1 MLQGKVSAPCMIKC
15 YCFTDSRLH
24 EPLVN
29 KNDYSRSVVIPAL
42 TMVWITEFLLLF
54 FIVSAKLGSS
64 TTEPADVS
72 ALKSL
77 SDKWKNAPP
86 SWGRSGDPCGKPW
99 EGVLNCSNSRVT
111 TLKLFNMELQGTLS
125 PEIGNLSQ
133 LEILDLSYNP
143 NLEGPI
149 PSSIGRLTNLQILRL
164 IGCKFSGGIPQELGN
179 LLRLTILALNSNQL
193 NGTIPPSLGRLS
205 NLNYLDLADNQLTGT
220 LPISANNGSG
230 LDMLVKAEHFH
241 LNKNQLS
248 GWIPSNIFHPNMTL
262 LHLLLDSNKLRGE
275 IPDTIG
281 LVKTLTIIRLDNN
294 FLNESVPSNFS
305 HLTNLC
311 VLNLANNTLAGPM
324 PNLTELEGLSY
335 LDLSNNS
342 FNLSTIPEWLSNL
355 HNLTTLII
363 EFGQLHGEVPQFL
376 FSLPSLQEVR
386 LKNNAFNGTL
396 NISSI
401 TNSKLRILNFQNND
415 INSITLSSSYNEKLV
430 LAGNPVC
437 NNSQLQQTEY
447 CQNVRP
453 DSPYNSSD
461 NITCLQP
468 YKGRVISRAPY
479 NSYVQQLLP
488 QLEQGFEDFL
498 RTKPINFSIRNFSFD
513 TNDYLQVELRF
524 CLSNSKSFTRE
535 NIINFLDFN
544 TQDLNLPDDFGPSF
558 FSASQY
564 DFRNRVIRGLTIGI
578 AVGSAVA
585 VLIIAGL
592 AIYSLRQRRQARKA
606 FSLRNPFA
614 YWGSFGEDAG
624 DAPQLRG
631 ARTFS
636 LDELK
641 KCTNDFSRVNEI
653 GSGGYGKVYRG
664 TLPNGQIVAIKR
676 SEKGSMQGG
685 LEFKTEIELLSRV
698 HHLNLV
704 ELVGFCYEKGELL
717 LVYEY
722 ISNGTLRDSLS
733 GRNQIQLDWKRRL
746 KIALDSARGLVYL
759 HNHANPPIIH
769 RDVKSSNILLDDNL
783 IAKVADFGLS
793 TLLQNS
799 EEDQFSIHVKG
810 TPGYVDP
817 EYVMTQQLTAKSDV
831 YSLGVV
837 MLELITSEPP
847 LNKGKYIVS
856 KVKMAIDKNDKE
868 WYGLKDMIDPTLL
881 KSGSLDGLR
890 IFVELAL
897 SCLDESSE
905 LRPTMDNLVKE
916 IEVLLTDYESNTSTS
931 APLFAIELGSMKDAY
946 DEIELSKEVSSQ
958 DIYRYTGRHN
968 MI

>member
-1 MLQGKVSAPCMIKC
+1 
-15 YCFTDSRLH
+15 
-24 EPLVN
+24 
-29 KNDYSRSVVIPAL
+29 
-42 TMVWITEFLLLF
+42 MVWITEFLLLF

-64 TTEPADVS
+64 TTEPAD
-72 ALKSL
+72 ANKPG
-77 SDKWKNAPP
+77 KNLQFPLLNP
-86 SWGRSGDPCGKPW
+86 CPINGRTHLRAGEGLEIRAANRGK
-99 EGVLNCSNSRVT
+99 EYSTAAIQGSQHCE
-111 TLKLFNMELQGTLS
+111 LKLFNMELQGTLS

-164 IGCKFSGGIPQELGN
+164 IGCKFSGGIPQELEFEFG
-179 LLRLTILALNSNQL
+179 RWYRALNSNQL

-230 LDMLVKAEHFH
+230 LDMLVKAEHF
-241 LNKNQLS
+241 
-248 GWIPSNIFHPNMTL
+248 
-262 LHLLLDSNKLRGE
+262 
-275 IPDTIG
+275 
-281 LVKTLTIIRLDNN
+281 RLDNN